1 MYQLMNEKSPRKVE
15 KWHGY
20 HFSCDKIA
28 NLSNN
33 LADFLSQLFC
43 QENFLWPEFF
53 LKELEKN
60 SQIYTDEDLLISKH
74 NWQISNGIFLSDEKF
89 RIRIKKTNLI
99 PS

>member
-1 MYQLMNEKSPRKVE
+1 MNEKSPRKVE

-33 LADFLSQLFC
+33 LADFLTQLSC

-53 LKELEKN
+53 LKELEKK
-60 SQIYTDEDLLISKH
+60 Q
-74 NWQISNGIFLSDEKF
+74 SNLHRWRFANKQ
-89 RIRIKKTNLI
+89 T
-99 PS
+99 